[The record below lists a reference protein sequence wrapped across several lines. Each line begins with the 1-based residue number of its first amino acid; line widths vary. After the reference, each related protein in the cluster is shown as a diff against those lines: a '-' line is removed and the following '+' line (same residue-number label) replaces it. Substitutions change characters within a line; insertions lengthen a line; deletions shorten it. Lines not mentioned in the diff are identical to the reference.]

1 MLLTRGKAHNTL
13 FRGNTVLTK
22 TMELAMNWY
31 GKDFLDASVG
41 GIIRRIISEKVAI
54 EVDPNR
60 TARNP
65 KDQEKK
71 GPKDQDRLVYWC
83 NELWTNIYNTR
94 EQCPQCVIFKFMY
107 APNYGFTDFVCRE
120 LRELFQYIRQLIE
133 RKFESTNIDIS
144 WQGVSAFCFL
154 RFIVPAIL
162 HPHLFGLCHGKSV
175 SSRVKCSAHPK
186 SL

>member
-1 MLLTRGKAHNTL
+1 
-13 FRGNTVLTK
+13 
-22 TMELAMNWY
+22 MNWY

-41 GIIRRIISEKVAI
+41 GVIRRIISEKVAI

-83 NELWTNIYNTR
+83 SELWLNIYNTR
-94 EQCPQCVIFKFMY
+94 EQCPQYVFFKFIRVLEHS
-107 APNYGFTDFVCRE
+107 FTTIIYRE
-120 LRELFQYIRQLIE
+120 LRQLFQHIRQLIE
-133 RKFESTNIDIS
+133 RKFESTNIDIR

-162 HPHLFGLCHGKSV
+162 HPHLFGLCHGRNV
-175 SSRVKCSAHPK
+175 NGYMRSSAQLRFHYRNAIPTRSTLPYLD
-186 SL
+186 S